1 MRVGSFFTTMGAD
14 GTMVCPFEL
23 KKSMKACRI
32 SALVII
38 IATLSRLI
46 FEVYRAIFVN
56 PVNGAK
62 GNLFRPHLQ
71 PDTGLRLAFM
81 KKIKYYYNTNTLR
94 YEKLET
100 PLRVKLLRV
109 FGFVAAALVTAAL
122 ISYAAFQFIGSPREK
137 ILAQQNKA
145 LNDNYKELEE
155 DLKSIQQQMKE
166 LEKRDN
172 DVYRAIFEANPVP
185 DSARA
190 KELEVKQEI
199 AKVERIQDHQLAASI
214 TNTLNNLKSRITA
227 QKKSYEQVE
236 DLVKNKEQLL
246 SHTPAIQ
253 PVSNKDL
260 SRIASGFGSR
270 IDPVYKTVKFHYGL
284 DFAAPQGTPI
294 YATADGTVTTAGSTG
309 NGYGNHVIINHG
321 YGYETLYGHMVRVK
335 ARNGQVIKR
344 GEVIGWV
351 GSTGKSTGPHCHY
364 EVHKYGDKIDPIY
377 FFYNDLTPAQFDL
390 LLKKAAASNQ
400 SLD

>member
-1 MRVGSFFTTMGAD
+1 
-14 GTMVCPFEL
+14 
-23 KKSMKACRI
+23 
-32 SALVII
+32 
-38 IATLSRLI
+38 
-46 FEVYRAIFVN
+46 
-56 PVNGAK
+56 
-62 GNLFRPHLQ
+62 
-71 PDTGLRLAFM
+71 M

-109 FGFVAAALVTAAL
+109 FGFIAAALVTAVL
-122 ISYAAFQFIGSPREK
+122 ISYVAFQFVGSPNEK
-137 ILAQQNKA
+137 RMAQQNAA
-145 LNDNYKELEE
+145 LRNNYKELENE
-155 DLKSIQQQMKE
+155 LESVEQQMKE

-190 KELEVKQEI
+190 KEIEEQKELESIGKI
-199 AKVERIQDHQLAASI
+199 KDNQLASAI
-214 TNTLNNLKSRITA
+214 KATLNNLENRIAA
-227 QKKSYEQVE
+227 QKKSYDEVDE
-236 DLVKNKEQLL
+236 LVKNKEQLL

-321 YGYETLYGHMVRVK
+321 YGYETLFGHMVRVK
-335 ARNGQVIKR
+335 ARAGQVVKR

-364 EVHKYGDKIDPIY
+364 EVHKYGEKIDPIY
-377 FFYNDLTPAQFDL
+377 FFYNDLTPGQFDQ

>member
-1 MRVGSFFTTMGAD
+1 MAGSTACRKGAD
-14 GTMVCPFEL
+14 FNIPT
-23 KKSMKACRI
+23 
-32 SALVII
+32 
-38 IATLSRLI
+38 IAARQ
-46 FEVYRAIFVN
+46 
-56 PVNGAK
+56 G
-62 GNLFRPHLQ
+62 
-71 PDTGLRLAFM
+71 M

-109 FGFVAAALVTAAL
+109 FGFVAAAFVTAAL
-122 ISYAAFQFIGSPREK
+122 ISYAAFQFIGSPKEK
-137 ILAQQNKA
+137 ILQRQNEN
-145 LNDNYKELEE
+145 LRDRYDDLQE
-155 DLKSIQQQMKE
+155 DLKSIQQQMQE

-172 DVYRAIFEANPVP
+172 NVYRAIFEANPIP

-190 KELEVKQEI
+190 KEQAIQKEI
-199 AKVERIQDHQLAASI
+199 ATVERMKDNELVASI
-214 TNTLNNLKSRITA
+214 QTTLDNLASRIGT
-227 QKKSYEQVE
+227 QQKSYNEI
-236 DLVKNKEQLL
+236 DKLVANKEQLL

-260 SRIASGFGSR
+260 NRVASGFGYR
-270 IDPVYKTVKFHYGL
+270 IDPVYKTMKMHAGL

-294 YATADGTVTTAGSTG
+294 YATADGTVSTAGNTG

-335 ARNGQVIKR
+335 AKNGQVVKR

-364 EVHKYGDKIDPIY
+364 EVHKYGNKIDPIY
-377 FFYNDLTPAQFDL
+377 FFYNDLTPEQFDL

-400 SLD
+400 SFD